1 MSGEELVFVACVAP
15 LVGFLGMYSGG
26 FWGVGCGWLIVPT
39 ALICFHC
46 TPSPA
51 AGIGLLQM
59 GPSILPSVV
68 RETPQIGWGRGSL
81 GRRIVLPAALGAL
94 ATAFSGRPIN
104 DFFDRL
110 FGAKALMFAFGV
122 FMLFVG
128 YKTLFGGNKNAY
140 SETTP
145 ITFSRGAERP
155 AFLGGLAAGIFS
167 SVLGVGGAMVFRP
180 ILAYGFK
187 FNETDTAR
195 SVRFLL
201 LTTTTTGGLSYL
213 FSRSGMDLKVLL
225 LSGMIALGGSF
236 GFPLG
241 VRAHRIM
248 IETGYGRE
256 VSRSFATICGIV
268 TLNVAL
274 LFFDL
279 KLLSQIVMSVFAILL
294 FSAITLSTVYA
305 RKSPRR
311 VTEP

>member
-46 TPSPA
+46 TPSQA

-59 GPSILPSVV
+59 VPSILPSVV

-110 FGAKALMFAFGV
+110 FGAKALMFAFG
-122 FMLFVG
+122 
-128 YKTLFGGNKNAY
+128 
-140 SETTP
+140 
-145 ITFSRGAERP
+145 GAERP